1 MFDKFKSN
9 ILNNNIRNGFLFAV
23 FSIINSGL
31 NFFLL
36 FILAKNL
43 TLEDYGYLN
52 LYNNFITIGTIISS
66 LGTSGYIS
74 VVFFKNK
81 NKLHE
86 YISSISF
93 ISFSVICFLLVV
105 ILLLGDFRFIGINKY
120 ILLCAPVYCFF
131 QYFITLVLDYRRL
144 NESVASYGY
153 LTIFIALSNFIL
165 TFAFV
170 GKYQAWEVRVL
181 VQLLVAFLSFLYS
194 LSILHNNRYLS
205 VKNIKYYCIKD
216 ALIFGLPLIPHLLTV
231 WLRQGLDSY
240 IIKYNYDAATV
251 GIYSFA
257 MNFYSIIYILGS
269 AFNNSNSVNIYKIL
283 ANGYTDDTKVLFKKN
298 NRLIIVLFAVITI
311 CTIIFAYVFVP
322 TFFNV
327 YTGSLEYIIPLCI
340 AGFFQ
345 IIYLLYVNI
354 LYFYEKTKLLMKVT
368 FGLSLIYSFG
378 SFVIT
383 KFSLNYLSYWLMLIN
398 FLIAIIVMFLSQKE
412 LNKSYKTTSVPLR
425 DC

>member
-1 MFDKFKSN
+1 MFDKFRGN
-9 ILNNNIRNGFLFAV
+9 VLNNNIRNGILFAI

-43 TLEDYGYLN
+43 TIADYGYLN
-52 LYNNFITIGTIISS
+52 LYNNFITIGAIISS
-66 LGTSGYIS
+66 LGTSGYVS
-74 VVFFKNK
+74 VVFFKNQ

-93 ISFSVICFLLVV
+93 ISFSITCLLLVL
-105 ILLLGDFRFIGINKY
+105 ILLFGDFKFIGINKY

-144 NESVASYGY
+144 NERVTSYGY
-153 LTIFIALSNFIL
+153 LTIFIALTNFIF
-165 TFAFV
+165 TFVFV
-170 GKYQAWEVRVL
+170 AKYKEWEIRVF
-181 VQLLVAFLSFLYS
+181 VQLLVALLCFLYS
-194 LSILHNNRYLS
+194 LSVLHSNRLIS
-205 VKNIKYYCIKD
+205 VKNIKYYCIKE

-283 ANGYTDDTKVLFKKN
+283 ANGYTDETKKLFKN
-298 NRLIIVLFAVITI
+298 NNKLIIVLFAAITV
-311 CTIIFAYVFVP
+311 CTIIFAYVFIPV
-322 TFFNV
+322 FFNI
-327 YTGSLEYIIPLCI
+327 YIGSLEYIIPLCI

-368 FGLSLIYSFG
+368 FVLSLIYSLG

-383 KFSLNYLSYWLMLIN
+383 KFSLSYLSYWLMLIN
-398 FLIAIIVMFLSQKE
+398 FTIAITVMLLSKKE
-412 LNKSYKTTSVPLR
+412 LNKSYKTINNV
-425 DC
+425 